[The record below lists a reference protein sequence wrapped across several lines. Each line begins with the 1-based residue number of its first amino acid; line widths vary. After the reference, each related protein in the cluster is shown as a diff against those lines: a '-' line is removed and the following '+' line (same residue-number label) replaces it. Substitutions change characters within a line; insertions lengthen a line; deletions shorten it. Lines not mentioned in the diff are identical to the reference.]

1 MKLNQQTNKGRDL
14 AGRDLERSKSSAP
27 SNISAEI
34 VNHQKRQRKWSQQT
48 GRYLERS
55 NWVDRKHLNLDEREE
70 HNSARNISTEE
81 NTQHSRQIKRNKLK
95 GLNATNR
102 TNNEVDEIWRER
114 MERTES
120 NSPEI
125 PSASPLNGERAC
137 RCSTARANAEGGKRG
152 GWNG

>member
-1 MKLNQQTNKGRDL
+1 M
-14 AGRDLERSKSSAP
+14 
-27 SNISAEI
+27 
-34 VNHQKRQRKWSQQT
+34 
-48 GRYLERS
+48 
-55 NWVDRKHLNLDEREE
+55 DRKHLNLDEREE
-70 HNSARNISTEE
+70 HNSPRNISTEE

-120 NSPEI
+120 NSLEI
-125 PSASPLNGERAC
+125 PSASLLNGERAS

-152 GWNG
+152 G